1 MEQLPVDNQVSAF
14 RCLIVDD
21 SEFARKNIGHIIA
34 SLGGTIIGEAS
45 NGNEAVNMY
54 GRLRPDLVLMDI
66 TMPELDG
73 VSALR
78 TILAID
84 EAAKVIVVSS
94 VGHKEMIWQ
103 ALCIGAKHYV
113 TKPYAPDYAG
123 MIIQSVI
130 RGNSGRAA

>member
-1 MEQLPVDNQVSAF
+1 MEPSPVDNRVSAF
-14 RCLIVDD
+14 RCLIADD
-21 SEFARKNIGHIIA
+21 SEFARKNIGKIIA
-34 SLGGTIIGEAS
+34 SLGGTIIGEAG
-45 NGNEAVNMY
+45 NGDEAVTLY
-54 GRLRPDLVLMDI
+54 DTLRPDLVLMDV

-78 TILAID
+78 MILAMD
-84 EAAKVIVVSS
+84 EAAKVIIVSAM
-94 VGHKEMIWQ
+94 GHKEMIWK
-103 ALCIGAKHYV
+103 ALCIGAKHYI

>member
-1 MEQLPVDNQVSAF
+1 MEQLPAANQVSAF
-14 RCLIVDD
+14 RCLIADD
-21 SEFARKNIGHIIA
+21 SEFARKNIGKIIA
-34 SLGGTIIGEAS
+34 SLGGTIIGEAID
-45 NGNEAVNMY
+45 GNEAVTMY
-54 GRLRPDLVLMDI
+54 GRLRPDLVLMDV

-78 TILAID
+78 MILAMD
-84 EAAKVIVVSS
+84 EAAKVIIVSA
-94 VGHKEMIWQ
+94 VGHKEMIWK

-130 RGNSGRAA
+130 RGNGGRTA